1 MDMDLE
7 VHLIMESRSL
17 QHRLRQRR
25 DQERKNALLILLAFA
40 LVLGLW
46 LWYCFVYTRTPEYA
60 AKSVAEACA
69 RHDASTVQYYVNL
82 DRTLSRAYDDL
93 TDDMLRYDAALTAEN
108 KVQYEQFYD
117 IIKPQM
123 LEGVREVLAH
133 YIETGE
139 WTLPQGASLT
149 KGRQL
154 GIDFERFLE
163 RSQIRNVEFVNVESA
178 RVVGDTA
185 DVQIAVRDRVTEI
198 PFSLRLRMERAQDG
212 HWQVIR
218 MENYKLYLDALATK
232 QNRDI
237 ADYIAATY
245 DLVTS
250 YNQQLEAQRARF
262 ASLARQANGVFFGD
276 TAAAVVALIENETI
290 PTLKERQNQLDAVA
304 IPRGAAY
311 LANLRH
317 TSTDLSIAA
326 WTHYLKGIATGES
339 EEYNTAETLLKQ
351 EMEIELRI
359 TDIIRHNTVSQA
371 LPDIP

>member
-1 MDMDLE
+1 
-7 VHLIMESRSL
+7 MESRTL
-17 QHRLRQRR
+17 QTRLRQRR
-25 DQERKNALLILLAFA
+25 DQEKKKALLILLAFA

-46 LWYCFVYTRTPEYA
+46 LWYYFVYTRTPEYA
-60 AKSVAEACA
+60 ARSVAEACA
-69 RHDASTVQYYVNL
+69 RHDSAAVQRYVNL

-117 IIKPQM
+117 VIKPQM
-123 LEGVREVLAH
+123 LAGIREVLMR

-139 WTLPQGASLT
+139 WTLPQGTSMT

-163 RSQIRNVEFVNVESA
+163 RSQIRNIEYINVESA
-178 RVVGDTA
+178 HVVGDTA
-185 DVQIAVRDRVTEI
+185 DVQVSIRDRVTEI

-218 MENYKLYLDALATK
+218 MENYKLYLDALATR
-232 QNRDI
+232 QNQDI

-245 DLVTS
+245 DIVSS
-250 YNQQLEAQRARF
+250 YNQMLESQRARF
-262 ASLARQANGVFFGD
+262 SALARQAHGVFYGD
-276 TAAAVVALIENETI
+276 TADAVAALIENETI
-290 PTLKERQNQLDAVA
+290 PTLKERQNQLDAIA

-311 LANLRH
+311 LANMRH

-326 WTHYLKGIATGES
+326 WTHYLKGITTGEN

-351 EMEIELRI
+351 ELEIELRI
-359 TDIIRHNTVSQA
+359 TDIIQHNTVSQA

>member
-1 MDMDLE
+1 
-7 VHLIMESRSL
+7 MESRTL

-25 DQERKNALLILLAFA
+25 DQEKKKALLILLAFA

-46 LWYCFVYTRTPEYA
+46 IWYYFVYTRTPEHA
-60 AKSVAEACA
+60 VRTAAEACA
-69 RHDASTVQYYVNL
+69 RHDAAAVQRYVNL

-117 IIKPQM
+117 VIKPQM
-123 LEGVREVLAH
+123 LEGIREVLAR

-139 WTLPQGASLT
+139 WTLPQGKSLT

-163 RSQIRNVEFVNVESA
+163 RSQIRNAEFVSVESA

-185 DVQIAVRDRVTEI
+185 DVQVAIRDRVTEI

-218 MENYKLYLDALATK
+218 MENYKLYLDALATR
-232 QNRDI
+232 QNQDI

-245 DLVTS
+245 DIVS
-250 YNQQLEAQRARF
+250 SHNKKLETQRARF
-262 ASLARQANGVFFGD
+262 SALARQANGVFFGE
-276 TAAAVVALIENETI
+276 TADAVKALIENETI
-290 PTLKERQNQLDAVA
+290 PTLKARQNQLDAVA

-326 WTHYLKGIATGES
+326 WNHYLKAIATGES

-351 EMEIELRI
+351 QMEIELRI
-359 TDIIRHNTVSQA
+359 TDIIQHNTVSQA

>member
-1 MDMDLE
+1 
-7 VHLIMESRSL
+7 MESRSL
-17 QHRLRQRR
+17 QSRIHRRHE
-25 DQERKNALLILLAFA
+25 QEKQKILLILFAFA

-46 LWYCFVYTRTPEYA
+46 LWYYFVYTRTPEYA
-60 AKSVAEACA
+60 VQSLADACA
-69 RHDASTVQYYVNL
+69 RRDSATVLRNVDL

-108 KVQYEQFYD
+108 KQQYEKFYD

-123 LEGVREVLAH
+123 LEGIREVLMR
-133 YIETGE
+133 YIESGE
-139 WTLPQGASLT
+139 WTLPQGTSLT

-163 RSQIRNVEFVNVESA
+163 RSQMRNVEFVSVENA
-178 RVVGDTA
+178 HVVGNTA
-185 DVQIAVRDRVTEI
+185 DVQVAIRDRVTEI

-212 HWQVIR
+212 RWQIIR
-218 MENYKLYLDALATK
+218 MENYKLYLDALAVR
-232 QNRDI
+232 QNQDI

-245 DLVTS
+245 DLVS
-250 YNQQLEAQRARF
+250 MYNQTLDEQRTRF
-262 ASLARQANGVFFGD
+262 SALARKANGHFEGS
-276 TAAAVVALIENETI
+276 TAAAIKALIENETI
-290 PTLKERQNQLDAVA
+290 PTLKERQNQLDAIA
-304 IPRGAAY
+304 IPKGAAY

-326 WTHYLKGIATGES
+326 WTHYLKGIATGEN

-359 TDIIRHNTVSQA
+359 TDIIQHNTVSQA

>member
-1 MDMDLE
+1 
-7 VHLIMESRSL
+7 MESRSL

-25 DQERKNALLILLAFA
+25 DQDKKKALVVLLAFA

-46 LWYCFVYTRTPEYA
+46 LWYYFVYTRTPEYA
-60 AKSVAEACA
+60 VRSIAEACA
-69 RHDASTVQYYVNL
+69 RHDAAAVQRYVNL

-117 IIKPQM
+117 VIKPQM
-123 LEGVREVLAH
+123 LEGVREVLTR
-133 YIETGE
+133 YIGTGE

-163 RSQIRNVEFVNVESA
+163 RSQLRNVEFASVESA

-185 DVQIAVRDRVTEI
+185 DVQIAIRDRVTEI
-198 PFSLRLRMERAQDG
+198 PFSLRLRMERAKDG
-212 HWQVIR
+212 HWQIIR

-232 QNRDI
+232 QNKDI

-245 DLVTS
+245 DLVTG
-250 YNQQLEAQRARF
+250 YNQKLDAQRARF
-262 ASLARQANGVFFGD
+262 SALARQANGVFFGD
-276 TAAAVVALIENETI
+276 TAAAVAALIENETI
-290 PTLKERQNQLDAVA
+290 PTLKERQHQLDAVA

-326 WTHYLKGIATGES
+326 WTHYLKGISTGES
-339 EEYNTAETLLKQ
+339 EEYNAAETLLKQ

-359 TDIIRHNTVSQA
+359 TDIIQHNTVSQA

>member
-1 MDMDLE
+1 
-7 VHLIMESRSL
+7 MESRTF

-25 DQERKNALLILLAFA
+25 EQDKKKSMFVLLAFA

-46 LWYCFVYTRTPEYA
+46 LWYWFVYTRTPEYA
-60 AKSVAEACA
+60 IQSLAEACG
-69 RHDASTVQYYVNL
+69 RHDAAAVRRTVNL

-117 IIKPQM
+117 VIKPQM
-123 LEGVREVLAH
+123 LEGVREVLTRF
-133 YIETGE
+133 IETGE

-163 RSQIRNVEFVNVESA
+163 RSQLRNVEFVKVESA
-178 RVVGDTA
+178 HVVGDTA
-185 DVQIAVRDRVTEI
+185 DVQVAIRDRVTET

-212 HWQVIR
+212 RWQVIR
-218 MENYKLYLDALATK
+218 MENYKLYLDALATR
-232 QNRDI
+232 QNQDI

-245 DLVTS
+245 DLVTA
-250 YNQQLEAQRARF
+250 YNQTLDAQRARF
-262 ASLARQANGVFFGD
+262 SALVREANGYVHGD
-276 TAAAVVALIENETI
+276 AAITALIENETI

-304 IPRGAAY
+304 IPKGAAY

-326 WTHYLKGIATGES
+326 WTHYLKGIATGEN
-339 EEYNTAETLLKQ
+339 EEFNTAETLLKQ
-351 EMEIELRI
+351 EMEVELRI

-371 LPDIP
+371 LPEIP

>member
-1 MDMDLE
+1 
-7 VHLIMESRSL
+7 MERRSL
-17 QHRLRQRR
+17 QSRMRFRR
-25 DQERKNALLILLAFA
+25 EQEKKKALLVLFVFA

-46 LWYCFVYTRTPEYA
+46 LWYYFVYTRTPEYA
-60 AKSVAEACA
+60 VRSLADACA
-69 RHDASTVQYYVNL
+69 RHDSAAVLRGVDL

-108 KVQYEQFYD
+108 KQQYERFYD

-123 LEGVREVLAH
+123 LEGTHEVLMR
-133 YIETGE
+133 YIESGE

-163 RSQIRNVEFVNVESA
+163 RSQIRNIEFISVESA
-178 RVVGDTA
+178 RIVNATA
-185 DVQIAVRDRVTEI
+185 DVQVAIRDRVTGI

-218 MENYKLYLDALATK
+218 MENYKLYLDALATR
-232 QNRDI
+232 QNQDI

-250 YNQQLEAQRARF
+250 YNQTLEAQRDRF
-262 ASLARQANGVFFGD
+262 TTLARQAHGHFYGE
-276 TAAAVVALIENETI
+276 TADAIVSLIENETI
-290 PTLKERQNQLDAVA
+290 PTLKERQNRLDAVA
-304 IPRGAAY
+304 IPKGAAY

-326 WTHYLKGIATGES
+326 WTHYLKGIATGEN
-339 EEYNTAETLLKQ
+339 EEYNAAETLLKQ

-359 TDIIRHNTVSQA
+359 IDIIQHNTVSQA

>member
-1 MDMDLE
+1 
-7 VHLIMESRSL
+7 MESRTL
-17 QHRLRQRR
+17 EHRLRQRR
-25 DQERKNALLILLAFA
+25 DQETKKALVVLLAFA

-46 LWYCFVYTRTPEYA
+46 LWYYFVYTRTPEYA
-60 AKSVAEACA
+60 VRNIADACA
-69 RHDASTVQYYVNL
+69 RHDVAAVQRFVHL

-93 TDDMLRYDAALTAEN
+93 TDDMLRYDAALNAEN

-117 IIKPQM
+117 VIKPQM
-123 LEGVREVLAH
+123 LEGIREVLTR
-133 YIETGE
+133 YVETGE
-139 WTLPQGASLT
+139 WTLPQGTSLT

-163 RSQIRNVEFVNVESA
+163 RSQLRNVEFIGVESA
-178 RVVGDTA
+178 HIVGDTA
-185 DVQIAVRDRVTEI
+185 DTQVAIRDRVTAT
-198 PFSLRLRMERAQDG
+198 PFSLRLRMERTKDG

-218 MENYKLYLDALATK
+218 MDNYKLYLDALATR
-232 QNRDI
+232 QNQDI

-245 DLVTS
+245 DLVTA
-250 YNQQLEAQRARF
+250 YNRQLDDQRARF
-262 ASLARQANGVFFGD
+262 STLARQANGVFFGD
-276 TAAAVVALIENETI
+276 TAAAITALIENETI

-339 EEYNTAETLLKQ
+339 EEFNTAETLLKQ

-359 TDIIRHNTVSQA
+359 TDIIQHNTVSQA

>member
-1 MDMDLE
+1 M
-7 VHLIMESRSL
+7 MESRSL
-17 QHRLRQRR
+17 QSRMRR
-25 DQERKNALLILLAFA
+25 RREQDKKKALLIVLAFA

-46 LWYCFVYTRTPEYA
+46 LWYYFVYTRTPEHA
-60 AKSVAEACA
+60 ARTVAEACA
-69 RHDASTVQYYVNL
+69 RHDVAAVQRYVNL

-123 LEGVREVLAH
+123 LEGTREVLTR

-139 WTLPQGASLT
+139 WTLPQGTSMT

-163 RSQIRNVEFVNVESA
+163 RSQIRNIEFIGVESA
-178 RVVGDTA
+178 HVVGDTA
-185 DVQIAVRDRVTEI
+185 DVQVSIRDRVTEI

-212 HWQVIR
+212 HWQIIR
-218 MENYKLYLDALATK
+218 MENYKLYLDALATR
-232 QNRDI
+232 QNQDI

-245 DLVTS
+245 DLVTG
-250 YNQQLEAQRARF
+250 YNQKLDAQRARF
-262 ASLARQANGVFFGD
+262 SSLAHQANGIFYGD
-276 TAAAVVALIENETI
+276 TAAAIVALIENETI

-326 WTHYLKGIATGES
+326 WTHYLKGITTGES
-339 EEYNTAETLLKQ
+339 EEFNTAETLLKQ

-359 TDIIRHNTVSQA
+359 TDIIQHNTVSQA